1 MTQAGRTALGLAL
14 AAAVLAI
21 DQGSKQLM
29 LTTLDLPLRGDIPVI
44 PRLLDL
50 AMAWNDGVTFGL
62 LKSGGGW
69 GPWLLGG
76 VALCVVA
83 GLLLWLRRAEN
94 AWTAAALGAIAG
106 GALGNVVDRA
116 RFGRVV
122 DFIHVHWGAWDPFP
136 FIFNAGDSA
145 IVIGVAALLLESAMP
160 ARHRLQPE
168 PPRA

>member
-1 MTQAGRTALGLAL
+1 V
-14 AAAVLAI
+14 AVLAL
-21 DQGSKQLM
+21 DQASKLLM
-29 LTTLDLPLRGDIPVI
+29 LTTLDLPERGDIPLI
-44 PRLLDL
+44 PRVLDL
-50 AMAWNDGVTFGL
+50 TMAWNDGVTFGL

-69 GPWLLGG
+69 GPVLLGG
-76 VALCVVA
+76 VALAVVA
-83 GLLLWLRRAEN
+83 GLLLWLRRAET
-94 AWTAAALGAIAG
+94 AWTAGALGAIAG

-145 IVIGVAALLLESAMP
+145 IVVGVSLLLLESLLP
-160 ARHRLQPE
+160 TRGLQHA

>member
-1 MTQAGRTALGLAL
+1 MTRAGRTALGLAV
-14 AAAVLAI
+14 AAAVLAV
-21 DQGSKQLM
+21 DQASKQWVIG
-29 LTTLDLPLRGDIPVI
+29 TLNLPLRGDIPVI

-69 GPWLLGG
+69 GPVILGG
-76 VALCVVA
+76 VALAVVA

-122 DFIHVHWGAWDPFP
+122 DFIHVHWGGWDPFP

-145 IVIGVAALLLESAMP
+145 IVVGVALLLLESFLP
-160 ARHRLQPE
+160 ARDRLQPA

>member
-1 MTQAGRTALGLAL
+1 MTRGSRTALGLSL
-14 AAAVLAI
+14 AAAVLAL
-21 DQGSKQLM
+21 DQASKLLM
-29 LTTLDLPLRGDIPVI
+29 LTTLDLPERGDIPVI
-44 PRLLDL
+44 PHLLDL
-50 AMAWNDGVTFGL
+50 TMAWNDGVTFGL

-69 GPWLLGG
+69 GPVLLGG
-76 VALCVVA
+76 VALAVVA

-94 AWTAAALGAIAG
+94 AWTAGALGAIAG

-122 DFIHVHWGAWDPFP
+122 DFIHVHWGLWDPFP

-145 IVIGVAALLLESAMP
+145 IVVGVAVLLLESMLP
-160 ARHRLQPE
+160 TRGLQHA